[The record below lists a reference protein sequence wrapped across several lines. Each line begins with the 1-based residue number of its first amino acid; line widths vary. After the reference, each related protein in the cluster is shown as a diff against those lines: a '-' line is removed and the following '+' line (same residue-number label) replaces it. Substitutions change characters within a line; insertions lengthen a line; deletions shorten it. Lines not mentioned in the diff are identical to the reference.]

1 MSKKNKRAKQAK
13 KKPNAEVQSDTE
25 AEEIVS
31 ELEEMVSPLPPK
43 KSGAQRVEERA
54 EEIKDAAARPTAV
67 YGPEG
72 EWLIEQIGVLP
83 DVVVD
88 NLPHA
93 TFEGSDA

>member
-1 MSKKNKRAKQAK
+1 MY
-13 KKPNAEVQSDTE
+13 
-25 AEEIVS
+25 
-31 ELEEMVSPLPPK
+31 
-43 KSGAQRVEERA
+43 G
-54 EEIKDAAARPTAV
+54 V